1 MWGKHCSYIDVHLS
15 TYLASYQLLLTPSPL
30 YSKLF
35 SSITCKT
42 QSFLSRV
49 MVRSLKRVVSATFVL
64 ASSLSSV
71 AMPPSSALRRGVL
84 AASPMMSVI
93 TIGR

>member
-1 MWGKHCSYIDVHLS
+1 MSI
-15 TYLASYQLLLTPSPL
+15 YLPTTAYTHHTIPSPL

-42 QSFLSRV
+42 QSFLSRM
-49 MVRSLKRVVSATFVL
+49 MVRYLKRVVSATFIL

-71 AMPPSSALRRGVL
+71 AMPPSPSALRRGVL

-93 TIGR
+93 TIG